1 MLIAI
6 EKIKVSERIR
16 KQTTKID
23 ELAADIQKNGL
34 INPITV
40 MAVDD
45 GARYQLL
52 AGLRRLRAAQLLGWS
67 HIESSVAQPK
77 DAEAVLNIEYSENMQ
92 RETFT
97 YSEKMDY
104 ARLIAEIE
112 KQKAQERKQEGQILG
127 GTKAGNGRTK
137 QSSLV
142 DDRPQ
147 SNSRKPLV
155 REIVGEKIGMSGRQ
169 YYRANYIAE
178 HAPPEIVDALD
189 RGERSINAAYD
200 ELRAARKDAKPKDV
214 VVPVEPLRLNSTSP
228 VASVPPEP
236 SAKPAS
242 DLERAIRA
250 EQELDALKYRQHNE
264 IFHRDSIIENLKK
277 RVLEL
282 EAALAEAQARIMV
295 LETEKLTKEE
305 ALCEI

>member
-1 MLIAI
+1 MKIAI

-23 ELAADIQKNGL
+23 ELAADIRKNGL

-45 GARYQLL
+45 GVRYQLL

-112 KQKAQERKQEGQILG
+112 KQKAQERRLAGQTKG
-127 GTKAGNGRTK
+127 GMTAGKGRAVK
-137 QSSLV
+137 DSLE
-142 DDRPQ
+142 DHGPP
-147 SNSRKPLV
+147 SYERKVLA
-155 REIVGEKIGMSGRQ
+155 RDMIGEKIGMSGRQ
-169 YYRANYIAE
+169 YDRANYIAE
-178 HAPPEIVDALD
+178 HATPEIIDTLD
-189 RGERSINAAYD
+189 RGERTIRATYE
-200 ELRAARKDAKPKDV
+200 ELRAARPKDV
-214 VVPVEPLRLNSTSP
+214 VVPVEPLRPTVAVP
-228 VASVPPEP
+228 VVSVSPEP
-236 SAKPAS
+236 STKPVS
-242 DLERAIRA
+242 DLDRAIRA

-264 IFHRDSIIENLKK
+264 IFHRDSIIENLKN

-282 EAALAEAQARIMV
+282 EAALAEAQARIVV
-295 LETEKLTKEE
+295 LETEKSTKEVNEDE
-305 ALCEI
+305 ASN

>member
-23 ELAADIQKNGL
+23 ELAADIRQNGL

-45 GARYQLL
+45 GVRYQLL

-137 QSSLV
+137 QSSFV

-155 REIVGEKIGMSGRQ
+155 RDIVGEKIGMSGRQ

-189 RGERSINAAYD
+189 RGERSVNATYE

-214 VVPVEPLRLNSTSP
+214 VVPVEPLRLNSTPP
-228 VASVPPEP
+228 VMAKAEPERE
-236 SAKPAS
+236 SIS
-242 DLERAIRA
+242 DLDRAIRA

-282 EAALAEAQARIMV
+282 EAALAEAQARIVV
-295 LETEKLTKEE
+295 LETEKSTKEE

>member
-16 KQTTKID
+16 KQTTKLD
-23 ELAADIQKNGL
+23 ELAADIRKNGL

-45 GARYQLL
+45 GVRYQLL

-137 QSSLV
+137 QSSFV

-155 REIVGEKIGMSGRQ
+155 RDIVGEKIGMSGRQ

-178 HAPPEIVDALD
+178 HASPEIIEEVD
-189 RGERSINAAYD
+189 RGERSINATYE
-200 ELRAARKDAKPKDV
+200 ELRAARPKDV
-214 VVPVEPLRLNSTSP
+214 VVPIEPLRLNSTPP
-228 VASVPPEP
+228 VASVPPE
-236 SAKPAS
+236 SSTKPVS
-242 DLERAIRA
+242 DLDRAIRA

-282 EAALAEAQARIMV
+282 EAALAEAQARIVV
-295 LETEKLTKEE
+295 LETEKSTKEVNEDE
-305 ALCEI
+305 ASN

>member
-23 ELAADIQKNGL
+23 ELAADIRKNGL

-40 MAVDD
+40 MEVDG

-52 AGLRRLRAAQLLGWS
+52 AGLRRLRAAQLLDWS
-67 HIESSVAQPK
+67 HIESSVTQPK

-112 KQKAQERKQEGQILG
+112 KQKAQERKQEGQISG
-127 GTKAGNGRTK
+127 GTKAGKGRPK
-137 QSSLV
+137 QNSFV
-142 DDRPQ
+142 DRGPP
-147 SNSRKPLV
+147 SYERKPLV
-155 REIVGEKIGMSGRQ
+155 RDIIGEKIGMSGRQ
-169 YYRANYIAE
+169 YDRANYIAE
-178 HAPPEIVDALD
+178 HATPEIIDTLD
-189 RGERSINAAYD
+189 RGERSIKATYE
-200 ELRAARKDAKPKDV
+200 ELRAAGKK
-214 VVPVEPLRLNSTSP
+214 VEPIDVDVPIEQLRLATAPVVSVSP
-228 VASVPPEP
+228 EQNE
-236 SAKPAS
+236 KPVS
-242 DLERAIRA
+242 DLDRAIRV

-282 EAALAEAQARIMV
+282 EAALAEAQARIVV
-295 LETEKLTKEE
+295 LETEKCNQEDE
-305 ALCEI
+305 PCEN